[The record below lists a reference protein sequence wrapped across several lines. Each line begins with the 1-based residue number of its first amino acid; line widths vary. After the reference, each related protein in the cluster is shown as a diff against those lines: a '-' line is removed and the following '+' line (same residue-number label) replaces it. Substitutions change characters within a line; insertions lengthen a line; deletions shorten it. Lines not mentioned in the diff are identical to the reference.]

1 MEMSCIYLGTE
12 RGKIIRAAISK
23 EPTYAKG
30 LLLVTFRLY
39 NNSRGGILILQMVKR
54 LRNY

>member
-1 MEMSCIYLGTE
+1 MSCIYLGTE